1 MEQGADSEGAP
12 VGCSVFR
19 DGKNWSILLF
29 SRDFRAET
37 RVKLQ
42 LPQGLHPQKAMEWT
56 LTTARSDTRLDYSE
70 KTRNI
75 RLKDGDEVSVH
86 PHGVKLIRFEE

>member
-1 MEQGADSEGAP
+1 MQKIDRECRGELMEQVADSEGAP
-12 VGCSVFR
+12 VGCSVLR

-29 SRDFRAET
+29 SRDFRVES

-42 LPQGLHPQKAMEWT
+42 LPQGLLPQKATEWT

-70 KTRNI
+70 KTHF
-75 RLKDGDEVSVH
+75 G
-86 PHGVKLIRFEE
+86 